1 MSPLPRVNI
10 DEPKYDQNT
19 YIGRAKHFFLVTNP
33 LNVLASSAKL
43 EEARQIVLKYRA
55 GKDVPEC
62 QTIDDVWRAKYLYDS
77 AFHPETGE
85 KQIVFGRMSAQMPMN
100 TVITGGMM
108 AFYKSTGAVVFW
120 QWFNQTYNAVVN
132 YTNRS
137 GTTPISQQQ
146 LVTSYCL
153 ATGGALATALSLN
166 RAVRN
171 MNPLLGRLVPLVAV
185 AAANCINI
193 PCMRMQELRNGVVLL
208 DENNTEMGV
217 SKKAAAVGIS
227 AVILSRIAM
236 AIPGMTLTPILMNNL
251 EKRGFLARFPRSNA
265 PIQTLFCGF
274 VLIFAT
280 PLGCAF
286 FKQRAG
292 IKVDNLE
299 TEVRDSI
306 KQKRPE
312 LDTVWFN
319 KGL

>member
-10 DEPKYDQNT
+10 DQPKYDQES
-19 YIGRAKHFFLVTNP
+19 YLGRAKHFFLLTNP
-33 LNVLASSAKL
+33 LNVLASPAKL

-62 QTIDDVWRAKYLYDS
+62 KTIDDVWRAKYLYDS

-85 KQIVFGRMSAQMPMN
+85 KQIVIGRMAAQMPMN
-100 TVITGGMM
+100 TIITGGMM
-108 AFYKSTGAVVFW
+108 TFYKSTAAVVFW
-120 QWFNQTYNAVVN
+120 QWFNQTFNAIVN
-132 YTNRS
+132 FTNRS
-137 GTTPISQQQ
+137 GTSPISQPQ
-146 LVTSYCL
+146 LITSYCL
-153 ATGGALATALSLN
+153 ATSGALVTALSLN
-166 RAVRN
+166 RAVKN

-185 AAANCINI
+185 GAANCINI

-208 DENNTEMGV
+208 DENNNEMGI
-217 SKKAAAVGIS
+217 SKKAAMVGIS

-236 AIPGMTLTPILMNNL
+236 AVPGMTLTPVLMNTL
-251 EKRGFLARFPRSNA
+251 EKRGFLAKYPRSNA
-265 PIQTLFCGF
+265 PIQVLFCGF

-292 IKVDNLE
+292 IKVDSLE
-299 TEVRDSI
+299 SEVRDSI
-306 KQKRPE
+306 KKKRPD